1 VLAGQSCIF
10 FYLNPW
16 LVVCSIKE
24 VLPGPLASI
33 VCLPG
38 LLASIVCSIKEVL
51 PGPLASI
58 VCSIKEV
65 LPGLLA
71 SSML

>member
-1 VLAGQSCIF
+1 MV
-10 FYLNPW
+10 PW
-16 LVVCSIKE
+16 QVVCSIKDI
-24 VLPGPLASI
+24 LPGI
-33 VCLPG
+33 
-38 LLASIVCSIKEVL
+38 LASIVCSIKEVL

-71 SSML
+71 SSMLYQGSITWSLGK